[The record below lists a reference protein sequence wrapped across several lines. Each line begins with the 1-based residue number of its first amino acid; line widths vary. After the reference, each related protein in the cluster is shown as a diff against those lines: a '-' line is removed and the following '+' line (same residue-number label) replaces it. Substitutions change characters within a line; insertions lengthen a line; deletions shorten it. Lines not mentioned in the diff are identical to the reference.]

1 MYTLDVL
8 VQGYPGKSVCHGALG
23 WSTIALLRG
32 EGRVALVDVGSFN
45 LRPELAKQLA
55 ARGVAPGDV
64 TDVLLT
70 HAHWDHSVN
79 APLFPNATVWIS
91 AVELAWAEAEP
102 WGFNALPE
110 LHVRELVTSPRT
122 RRLHPGDVPL
132 PGMSAIAAP
141 GHTPGGLIYYL
152 AANDPPVIFSG
163 DAAKN
168 RAEMM
173 SMTADMTMDAV
184 ASAQSMAGIWA
195 LWRAVPGTLLVPGH
209 DLTMRLD
216 AAGRPEYCGQRQ
228 AAIRT
233 WFTEELAVT
242 ADYDLAVPP

>member
-1 MYTLDVL
+1 MYSLDVL

-45 LRPELAKQLA
+45 IRPELAKQLA
-55 ARGVAPGDV
+55 ARGVRREDV
-64 TDVLLT
+64 TDILLT

-79 APLFPNATVWIS
+79 APLFPNATVWIG
-91 AVELAWAEAEP
+91 AAELEWAEAEP
-102 WGFNALPE
+102 WDFNALPE
-110 LHVRELVTSPRT
+110 LHVRDLVSSPRT
-122 RRLHPGDVPL
+122 RRIAAGDEPL
-132 PGMSAIAAP
+132 PGVHAIAAP
-141 GHTPGGLIYYL
+141 GHTPGCLAYYM

-173 SMTADMTMDAV
+173 SMAADMTMDAA
-184 ASAQSMAGIWA
+184 ASASSMAGIWS

-216 AAGRPEYCGQRQ
+216 AEGRPEYCGQRQ
-228 AAIRT
+228 AAVRS
-233 WFTEELAVT
+233 WFSEDLAVT
-242 ADYDLAVPP
+242 TDFDLTAP

>member
-1 MYTLDVL
+1 MYTLDAL

-32 EGRVALVDVGSFN
+32 AGRVALVDVGAFN

-55 ARGVAPGDV
+55 ARGVARGDV

-79 APLFPNATVWIS
+79 APLFPNATVWIG
-91 AVELAWAEAEP
+91 AAELAWAEAEP
-102 WGFNALPE
+102 WDFNALPE
-110 LHVRELVTSPRT
+110 LHVRELAASPRT
-122 RRLHPGDVPL
+122 RRLQPGDEPL
-132 PGMSAIAAP
+132 PGLTAIAAP
-141 GHTPGGLIYYL
+141 GHTPGCLVYYL

-173 SMTADMTMDAV
+173 SMAADMTMDAA
-184 ASAQSMAGIWA
+184 ASAESMAGIWA

-216 AAGRPEYCGQRQ
+216 EAGQPEYCGQRQ

-242 ADYDLAVPP
+242 TEYDLSRPP